1 MLRRMLLSLLFVL
14 ALVLV
19 SVGSVSAQ
27 EMPMLDLP
35 PGIAAQAQ
43 PLLMAMMTHMQQMGL
58 SLEQMEMMMAD
69 MQMMADQLPPGIFLQ
84 ILRLMSQ
91 LDMEDMMFLHQQI
104 HMGDLLQQ
112 PPGQILTF
120 ILELTR

>member
-43 PLLMAMMTHMQQMGL
+43 PLLMAMTHMANGPV
-58 SLEQMEMMMAD
+58 A
-69 MQMMADQLPPGIFLQ
+69 
-84 ILRLMSQ
+84 
-91 LDMEDMMFLHQQI
+91 
-104 HMGDLLQQ
+104 
-112 PPGQILTF
+112 
-120 ILELTR
+120 

>member
-19 SVGSVSAQ
+19 SVGSGFSQ
-27 EMPMLDLP
+27 EMPMLRSTALASLLQSSASAHGDDDAH
-35 PGIAAQAQ
+35 AA
-43 PLLMAMMTHMQQMGL
+43 MGL
-58 SLEQMEMMMAD
+58 SPEQMEMMMAD

-104 HMGDLLQQ
+104 HMGDLQQ
-112 PPGQILTF
+112 PPD
-120 ILELTR
+120 RS